1 MWFPEPRSVELCI
14 VIQPGLDQ
22 GCPLHCALQATCTA
36 HFWLRIQESRGACMQ
51 RGAIRGMA
59 FWGAPPGLAS
69 PSADDVELALAL
81 GFEDPCSAGPLSEA
95 GEEQGFYFSLPM
107 RREWRP

>member
-1 MWFPEPRSVELCI
+1 
-14 VIQPGLDQ
+14 
-22 GCPLHCALQATCTA
+22 
-36 HFWLRIQESRGACMQ
+36 MQ

-81 GFEDPCSAGPLSEA
+81 GFEDPCSVGPLSEA
-95 GEEQGFYFSLPM
+95 GEEHDVYIFPADAPRVAPFELPPDIDAGTGGACGPSDPAIVARS
-107 RREWRP
+107 RRRGAHGR